1 MSLGSDDPLF
11 KMYGATTF
19 PHPDAVK
26 RHCASYL
33 FLEGKQHTTVHLG
46 TVTTNIFT

>member
-1 MSLGSDDPLF
+1 
-11 KMYGATTF
+11 MYGATTF

-33 FLEGKQHTTVHLG
+33 FLEGKQHMAVHVG
-46 TVTTNIFT
+46 IVTMNMFTQGDYWKGS